1 MTHDVKASSNVSNFP
16 HMHIIDDYKVLHLL
30 NNIHQHSEYTQTSGN
45 IIFKYKWIYY
55 HFDTQNQ
62 NATSLS
68 SQSSHHIKRKTRR
81 TLTNMYCIKGEKNN
95 IQMQSFVAK
104 WKSNTLFITKLLP
117 SKMLSKGS

>member
-1 MTHDVKASSNVSNFP
+1 MAHDVKASSNVSNFP

-45 IIFKYKWIYY
+45 IIFKYKWIYH

-68 SQSSHHIKRKTRR
+68 SQSSHHIKHKTQR
-81 TLTNMYCIKGEKNN
+81 TLKNMYCIKGERK
-95 IQMQSFVAK
+95 QH
-104 WKSNTLFITKLLP
+104 SNGKLC
-117 SKMLSKGS
+117 SKMKMEHFVYHKITSF